1 MFTGDIDVCTDFCAG
16 NGAAG
21 GYLIGS
27 AFCGCFAVGRSQDY
41 QLDGYVGIAQVACPV
56 LS

>member
-41 QLDGYVGIAQVACPV
+41 QIDGYVGIAQVACPV